1 MIDITF
7 LNNINNFKN
16 SFWPPLPPKL
26 GDFAKN
32 IRPKGAEKQAV
43 SLRNGLEKH
52 ALSLRNGLEK
62 QALSLRNGLE
72 KQALSLRNGLEK

>member
-1 MIDITF
+1 MKDITF
-7 LNNINNFKN
+7 LNNVHNFKN
-16 SFWPPLPPKL
+16 SNWPPFPHKL

-32 IRPKGAEKQAV
+32 IRVKGAE
-43 SLRNGLEKH
+43 N
-52 ALSLRNGLEK
+52 